1 MDPYFRFFSLAGIS
15 HIREQLLLLF
25 RSIHSWVW
33 TTTADDGSSSVK
45 KEDPAFLSSQ
55 PHNVSGSF
63 LAPQNRRKK
72 RLESLQFLALRSF
85 ADSFVNLRL
94 PQKKA
99 AQSSRKTVGGWVLP
113 TFYGG
118 RRVNKFLPH
127 RRQIP
132 VSEENSAFPTKVG
145 GGGYSNE

>member
-1 MDPYFRFFSLAGIS
+1 MSVSLFFAAKPAQKAPGKFIFPGLA
-15 HIREQLLLLF
+15 
-25 RSIHSWVW
+25 
-33 TTTADDGSSSVK
+33 
-45 KEDPAFLSSQ
+45 
-55 PHNVSGSF
+55 
-63 LAPQNRRKK
+63 
-72 RLESLQFLALRSF
+72 QFF
-85 ADSFVNLRL
+85 ADSSVNLRL

-99 AQSSRKTVGGWVLP
+99 AQSSRKPVGGWVLP